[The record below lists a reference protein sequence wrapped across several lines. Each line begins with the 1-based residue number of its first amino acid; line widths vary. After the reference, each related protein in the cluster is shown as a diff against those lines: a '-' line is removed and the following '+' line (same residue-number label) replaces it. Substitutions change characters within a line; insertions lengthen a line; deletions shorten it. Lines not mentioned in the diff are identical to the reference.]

1 MRLKK
6 AFTLIELLVV
16 IAIIAILAAI
26 LFPVFAQAKAA
37 AKKAAATSNLKQSA
51 LATLMYADNYD
62 DTYPMAAYSTGVG
75 GMVEIPL
82 KAVANVPL
90 QIVSAFDAIF
100 PYTKSKE
107 LFQDPGDPQAI
118 PWRDAILTPMKAASP
133 AGIIYAG
140 TAFNFSLFQDTAVVK
155 AIGGSATSA
164 TVLGDPVVSASAL
177 TAPADTVMFY
187 SAGFTKATSE
197 NKFYQTFKTSWDNTV
212 KANPATLLLADY
224 IKPKNA
230 FGRHNFAAA
239 PRHSSQVVINYADG
253 HVSVK
258 SATASLPGKA
268 TYAAKEYAVYNLP
281 FDLNGIPDLN
291 VEPNIEPGF

>member
-62 DTYPMAAYSTGVG
+62 DTYPMAAYTTGKDG
-75 GMVEIPL
+75 LLPTTAISG
-82 KAVANVPL
+82 VPY

-118 PWRDAILTPMKAASP
+118 AWRDLVLTPMKAASP

-140 TAFNFSLFQDTAVVK
+140 TAFNFALFQDTAVLK
-155 AIGGSATSA
+155 AVGGSATSA
-164 TVLGDPVVSASAL
+164 TALGDPVVSASAL

-187 SAGFTKATSE
+187 SAGMTQKNKE
-197 NKFYQTFKTSWDNTV
+197 NKFYPTYKAQWDRIS
-212 KANPATLLLADY
+212 ASYPAAVGMINYSKPVAD
-224 IKPKNA
+224 
-230 FGRHNFAAA
+230 FSRHNFAAA

-291 VEPNIEPGF
+291 VEPNVEPGF